1 MVYCSIR
8 KATLFSCF
16 FLSNATSAVKVARE
30 QQKSQNL
37 SLEMRWLPW
46 QCSQLLLVPDEKIIF
61 RLLYYKVRLQ
71 YFKLYSIANW
81 FESKINILLVKN
93 LRADNRLKL
102 LNQIFV
108 QVLTK
113 YVLLFVF
120 DQILEVKLVHSDGKY
135 FHPTDFTKCIL

>member
-1 MVYCSIR
+1 
-8 KATLFSCF
+8 
-16 FLSNATSAVKVARE
+16 
-30 QQKSQNL
+30 
-37 SLEMRWLPW
+37 
-46 QCSQLLLVPDEKIIF
+46 
-61 RLLYYKVRLQ
+61 
-71 YFKLYSIANW
+71 
-81 FESKINILLVKN
+81 LLVKN